1 MSNPFL
7 NVSTAFTDK
16 FFNLDRILFKLSP
29 YLTEQE
35 SYKILDTMELAATSK
50 YEGNWTEADCWSFL
64 RDQLGADRV
73 QFITMLE
80 QSDKEADV
88 AKILR
93 K

>member
-1 MSNPFL
+1 
-7 NVSTAFTDK
+7 
-16 FFNLDRILFKLSP
+16 
-29 YLTEQE
+29 
-35 SYKILDTMELAATSK
+35 MELAATSK

>member
-1 MSNPFL
+1 MTNPFL

-29 YLTEQE
+29 YLTEEE
-35 SYKILDTMELAATSK
+35 SWKILDTMELAAQSK

-73 QFITMLE
+73 TLITMME
-80 QSDKEADV
+80 AADKLADQ
-88 AKILR
+88 KRLFGQ
-93 K
+93 